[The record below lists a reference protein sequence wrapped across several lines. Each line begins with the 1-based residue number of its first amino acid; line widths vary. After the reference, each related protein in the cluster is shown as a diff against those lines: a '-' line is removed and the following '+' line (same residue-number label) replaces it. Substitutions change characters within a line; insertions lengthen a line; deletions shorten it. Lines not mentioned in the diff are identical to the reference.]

1 MEFLSV
7 VKVAETAE
15 KLLSAADKLNKKAEK
30 AKKVPQE
37 DAKYYGAYLE
47 VAGIVIQSL
56 ENEYLEILKQADRTN
71 LKDPKQKELL
81 RTRINDYL
89 YGEVLRPK
97 LTTAVEHLEAGRDAF
112 KKHAKGFP
120 LLSYDLYRAEGMHQ
134 AHGDPAP
141 ERRVRAG
148 PRVAYTDDPCRHRN
162 AVHDETPVTVEDA
175 AHGEHVGDRL
185 TVEQVC
191 VQRTCGDESRPML
204 GIAEFLQRLVARG
217 DEHGH
222 RPGARVAGEREERKR
237 MKVCQKRRAV
247 GRHQPG
253 RRAEKPRVIDESRV
267 LGLLDRTA
275 SSDGLQPVR

>member
-120 LLSYDLYRAEGMHQ
+120 LWPKVKDRKVALGKYGVLIDKIRSYLESLGGLTGASAPPKALAELKHIEAALSGTPKAFEPMINDLLMNL
-134 AHGDPAP
+134 DKS
-141 ERRVRAG
+141 
-148 PRVAYTDDPCRHRN
+148 TL
-162 AVHDETPVTVEDA
+162 
-175 AHGEHVGDRL
+175 L
-185 TVEQVC
+185 TIGGS
-191 VQRTCGDESRPML
+191 CG
-204 GIAEFLQRLVARG
+204 
-217 DEHGH
+217 
-222 RPGARVAGEREERKR
+222 
-237 MKVCQKRRAV
+237 
-247 GRHQPG
+247 
-253 RRAEKPRVIDESRV
+253 RVIEV
-267 LGLLDRTA
+267 LRLAFR
-275 SSDGLQPVR
+275 